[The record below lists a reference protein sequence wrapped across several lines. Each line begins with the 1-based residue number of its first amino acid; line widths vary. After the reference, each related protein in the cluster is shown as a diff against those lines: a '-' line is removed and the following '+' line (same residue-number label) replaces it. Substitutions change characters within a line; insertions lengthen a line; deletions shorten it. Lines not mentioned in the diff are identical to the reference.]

1 MSLKSK
7 IEALRLERIEFA
19 VIGGGIGGLSVALAL
34 TRRGF
39 RCRVFEK
46 DPSFD
51 FRRQGFG
58 LTLQQGSASLKN
70 LGLSDSIAHASTWS
84 QSHFVFDS
92 TGLLVAF
99 WGPTWWTR
107 VRAMGSN
114 PAGEAKGGSA
124 SDGDD
129 ALNKDPDWR
138 KLGGHNLHIPR
149 QKLRKI
155 LLDALPEGTVT
166 WGSQIKR
173 VIEVPAEPR
182 TSACRDGDG
191 GGGVDCGEGGLGA
204 APPGVGQGEREVE
217 LQFESGEVVRAS
229 ACIGCDGI
237 HSVTRTLVLKE
248 EQAREELRYLGYIV
262 VLGIFP
268 NSSFPL
274 ARQRAFQT
282 SDGCTRYFGMP
293 FTDDESMWQISWS
306 MDETE
311 AKELS
316 RSNEGLKREV
326 ARRCK
331 GWHHPVPAIIE
342 STPIHLVS
350 GYPSYDRPAIPQG
363 QGLGLKEGE
372 TSLVTLAGD
381 AAHCMSPFKGQGA
394 NQALLDGLVIAESIF
409 RLVVVS

>member
-7 IEALRLERIEFA
+7 VEALRLDRIEFA

-51 FRRQGFG
+51 HRRQGFG
-58 LTLQQGSASLKN
+58 LTLQQGSTSLKN
-70 LGLSDSIAHASTWS
+70 LGLSEAIARAATWS

-107 VRAMGSN
+107 VRAMGSSA
-114 PAGEAKGGSA
+114 PGEAKLGNA
-124 SDGDD
+124 LDGED
-129 ALNKDPDWR
+129 ALQKDPDWR

-173 VIEVPAEPR
+173 VAEVPAEPR
-182 TSACRDGDG
+182 PLAG
-191 GGGVDCGEGGLGA
+191 GGGLGQA
-204 APPGVGQGEREVE
+204 EEREVE
-217 LQFESGEVVRAS
+217 LELMSGEVVRAS

-237 HSVTRTLVLKE
+237 HSATRTLVLETK
-248 EQAREELRYLGYIV
+248 QACEELRYLGYIV

-268 NSSFPL
+268 NSTFPL

-282 SDGCTRYFGMP
+282 SDGCTRLFGMP

-306 MDETE
+306 VDELE

-316 RSNEGLKREV
+316 KSSEGLKREV
-326 ARRCK
+326 ARRCQ
-331 GWHHPVPAIIE
+331 GWHDPIPAIIDC
-342 STPIHLVS
+342 TPVHLVS

-363 QGLGLKEGE
+363 IPPRP
-372 TSLVTLAGD
+372 A
-381 AAHCMSPFKGQGA
+381 P
-394 NQALLDGLVIAESIF
+394 
-409 RLVVVS
+409 